1 MIYPGKNL
9 FITRNGVVLYGAKS
23 CSVNVE
29 CDAIETSGPNSGQWR
44 DFIAG
49 RKEWDLTINELVGS
63 PAGYNA
69 KIVAFSSSHDG
80 LTPVNDAGISYIQGP
95 NGIKTNIN
103 YNNPNVLIAAYNAQG
118 TLLSYDNFNTYGTE
132 ADCDDLASEI
142 TGLINNSNVK
152 FIALC
157 SYDAIGLNSTLVDAI
172 ADLGV
177 DTTDWLPSGDYERY
191 RGSLAVIAAVNSSTD
206 GAVAQLSH
214 TSGAPTHVEL
224 YCRVNASS
232 PGAVE
237 QTPLRDTLL
246 SVGETYDIAVQV
258 DGFPLDRLQGRALCQ
273 KATVTGSLGNLCQG
287 SFKFKGT
294 GALT

>member
-23 CSVNVE
+23 CSINVE

-49 RKEWDLTINELVGS
+49 RKEWDLTVNELVGS

-80 LTPVNDAGISYIQGP
+80 LTPVNEAGMSYIQGP
-95 NGIKTNIN
+95 NGIKTYIN
-103 YNNPNVLIAAYNAQG
+103 YNYPNVLIAAYNAQG
-118 TLLSYDNFNTYGTE
+118 TLLSDGNFNTYGTE
-132 ADCDDLASEI
+132 SDCGDLASEI
-142 TGLINNSNVK
+142 TGLKNNSNVK

-177 DTTDWLPSGDYERY
+177 DTTDWLSSGDYERF
-191 RGSLAVIAAVNSSTD
+191 RGSLAVIAAVNSITD
-206 GAVAQLSH
+206 GAVAQISR
-214 TSGAPTHVEL
+214 TSGAPTHTEL

-258 DGFPLDRLQGRALCQ
+258 DGFPLDRIAGRALCQ
-273 KATVTGSLGNLCQG
+273 KATATGSLGNLCQG

-294 GALT
+294 GALA